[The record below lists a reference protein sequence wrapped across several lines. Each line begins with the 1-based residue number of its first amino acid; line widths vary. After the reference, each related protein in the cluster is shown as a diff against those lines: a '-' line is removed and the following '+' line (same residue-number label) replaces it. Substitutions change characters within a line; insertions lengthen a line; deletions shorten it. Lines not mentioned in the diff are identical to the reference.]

1 MEKARYA
8 ETFLLGKLGLGWYDC
23 YLPGGAG
30 GMRRAPAYRQFHGG
44 ADLSPDQHPYGATSH
59 AHSHSCARDDSDI
72 CLPGSLGWIRESLL
86 RQRDAVLFQ
95 LTAAWTETS
104 CQRFTGNDGQQTL
117 FIGNLFSVSIM
128 PRSGQSIQQWV
139 NTQTNQYETV
149 TLGAL
154 TDTQAQA
161 AATVSAAPSAIT
173 DPNKP
178 FDAEPFWST
187 FAIVAG
193 SHSIYMVNGFIAQM
207 SMTDTIPNLSRQQL
221 AQQVVSTFIVP

>member
-1 MEKARYA
+1 MPKRSCWVNWALA
-8 ETFLLGKLGLGWYDC
+8 GTIVICLVALVGCGAPQPIANSTVALTSAPTNTPTA
-23 YLPGGAG
+23 LPATPTVTL
-30 GMRRAPAYRQFHGG
+30 APATT
-44 ADLSPDQHPYGATSH
+44 ATFACPAAS
-59 AHSHSCARDDSDI
+59 AGSGKVFSDSAMRFSFSY
-72 CLPGSLGWIRESLL
+72 P
-86 RQRDAVLFQ
+86 
-95 LTAAWTETS
+95 AAWTETS